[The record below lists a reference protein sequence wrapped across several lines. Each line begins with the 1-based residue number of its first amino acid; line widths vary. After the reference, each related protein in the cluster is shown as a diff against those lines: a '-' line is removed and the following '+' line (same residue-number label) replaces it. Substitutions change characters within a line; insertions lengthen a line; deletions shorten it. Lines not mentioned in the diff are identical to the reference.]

1 MMTTSSTLMTITK
14 IQRSQNKP
22 QRTKGREQHHH
33 EEQHHHDL
41 LDVATEDAHN
51 VAVDQHLHPE
61 ISRRNN
67 SNDGTSNRRRQ
78 SHRQSGKYDPTQVRA
93 IRPNRTRSDGTSRN
107 TPRRQQILPRHAAS
121 CKTTIR
127 GYHHLAETTQ
137 QLAPP
142 PLFRIHALH
151 IPPSS

>member
-22 QRTKGREQHHH
+22 QRTTGREQHHH

-67 SNDGTSNRRRQ
+67 SNDGTSNRRGRTLPATPATT
-78 SHRQSGKYDPTQVRA
+78 SPTTSVVKSGA
-93 IRPNRTRSDGTSRN
+93 
-107 TPRRQQILPRHAAS
+107 
-121 CKTTIR
+121 C
-127 GYHHLAETTQ
+127 
-137 QLAPP
+137 
-142 PLFRIHALH
+142 
-151 IPPSS
+151 